1 MKRHR
6 PTDYKWFLLR
16 IALIALGIAPCA
28 HAEGWLEQIR
38 SADLNDY
45 ALGLAVTNSQ
55 NPYEGA
61 ENSAFFYPYLT
72 SFEDSAM
79 TDDWLLIRE
88 GNYGIR
94 FVSESNWE
102 FGFLTHVNTL
112 GLGNNDAAELTQLR
126 DRNWTLEVGPMIG
139 YRGWPVHLNLKSFVD
154 ILGRHNSETYSL
166 SATWPLQFSRGYLVP
181 GLELV
186 HAPSKYNSYYFDVR
200 SGEVQPQRPAYTT
213 GASTNPQL
221 KLRWG
226 YALTEKWLLAGS
238 MSLEHLDSAVQDSPI
253 VGRSHLWSASVG
265 LAYNAN
271 MFRPRKTRHQSPDRF
286 EFRVG
291 AFRDSIDST
300 VSYANPDGSRGT
312 TIDIENE
319 LSAEGDA
326 SVLQLEGI
334 YRISHYHRL
343 QFNYLKLERDGLR
356 TLSQD
361 ISFGGTDYATG
372 SIVESELETEIV
384 QLSYGYSILRD
395 DQKELGVSAGLHY
408 AGIETQLESPA
419 TGAVETT
426 NSHTLLPV
434 VGAYASVQLS
444 ARITIGAK
452 AQLFRTDFDRYEGS
466 VNSFQVYAERALGED
481 VLLGLAYNYFS
492 VNLES
497 NDDDIQGRISA
508 KHTGPALYFSF
519 RI

>member
-1 MKRHR
+1 M
-6 PTDYKWFLLR
+6 TLL
-16 IALIALGIAPCA
+16 ALSFSSPVY
-28 HAEGWLEQIR
+28 AESWLEQLR

-45 ALGLAVTNSQ
+45 ALGLAVTNAQ
-55 NPYEGA
+55 NPYDGA
-61 ENSAFFYPYLT
+61 ENGAFFYPYLT
-72 SFEDSAM
+72 SFRDSAM

-88 GNYGIR
+88 GNIGIR
-94 FVSESNWE
+94 FVSDTDWE

-126 DRNWTLEVGPMIG
+126 ERNWTLEAVPMMG

-154 ILGRHNSETYSL
+154 ILGRHNSATYSL
-166 SATWPLQFSRGYLVP
+166 SATWPLKFSNGYLVP
-181 GLELV
+181 GVEVV
-186 HAPSKYNSYYFDVR
+186 HATSDYNRYYFDVR
-200 SGEVQPQRPAYTT
+200 PEEVRPERPAYTT
-213 GASTNPQL
+213 GASTNTQL

-226 YALTEKWLLAGS
+226 YALTDKWLLAGS
-238 MSLEHLDSAVQDSPI
+238 MSLEQLDNAVEDSPI

-271 MFRPRKTRHQSPDRF
+271 MFRPRKTQRQLPDRF

-291 AFRDSIDST
+291 AFRNSIDST
-300 VSYANPDGSRGT
+300 VSYADPNGSRGSR
-312 TIDIENE
+312 IDIEDE
-319 LSAEGDA
+319 LNAQGEA
-326 SVLQLEGI
+326 TVLQLEGI
-334 YRISHYHRL
+334 YRIGHFHRV
-343 QFNYLKLERDGLR
+343 QFNYLKLERDGLK
-356 TLSQD
+356 TLSKD
-361 ISFGGTDYATG
+361 ISFGAADYTTG
-372 SIVESELETEIV
+372 SIIESELETEIA

-408 AGIETQLESPA
+408 AGIETQIESPD
-419 TGAVETT
+419 TGTVETA

-434 VGAYASVQLS
+434 VGAFGSVQLS
-444 ARITIGAK
+444 ARITVGAK
-452 AQLFRTDFDRYEGS
+452 AQLFRMDFDRYEGS
-466 VNSFQVYAERALGED
+466 VNSFQVYAERALGEN

-497 NDDDIQGRISA
+497 TDDDILGRISS